1 MYKFFLHRV
10 DNFLR
15 LQLIGGLVLLSLFS
29 TLMSSGFAAPTASV
43 EGIATVALLRLKYL
57 LILSRV
63 VTEVGGSALS

>member
-1 MYKFFLHRV
+1 MYFFLHRV

-43 EGIATVALLRLKYL
+43 EAAAA
-57 LILSRV
+57 V
-63 VTEVGGSALS
+63 VV